1 MAWIALIARPGLP
14 YGQLIAP
21 LLLSGSGFAIA
32 APAIQTA
39 VIGSV
44 EPQQIGKASGT
55 LSTIRQLGGAF
66 GVAVLAT
73 MFAASG
79 SYASAPAFSDGFVAA
94 IAASGAIALLGAS
107 ASVLLPGVP
116 RVTVTTRSPAAP
128 PLATET
134 CSLR

>member
-14 YGQLIAP
+14 YAQLLAP

-32 APAIQTA
+32 APAVQSA

-44 EPQQIGKASGT
+44 EPHYIGKASGT

-73 MFAASG
+73 IFAASG
-79 SYASAPAFSDGFVAA
+79 SYASSSAFSNGFSAA
-94 IAASGAIALLGAS
+94 VAASGAVALIGAL
-107 ASVLLPGVP
+107 AGVVLPGARRAVS
-116 RVTVTTRSPAAP
+116 TAAFPAPAP
-128 PLATET
+128 A
-134 CSLR
+134 RN